1 MSFVLENEGLEC
13 YFCAS
18 DDHNYGDCDAE
29 HGGDVVHCQTEDKEA
44 PHYGHTCAVGHTG
57 NYQFKYFC

>member
-1 MSFVLENEGLEC
+1 MSFALENEGLEC

-29 HGGDVVHCQTEDKEA
+29 HGGEVVQCQTEDKEA

-57 NYQFKYFC
+57 SYQFK